1 MTPPNSNQV
10 LQISWGQ
17 LVTII
22 ISFVAALMLQW
33 VAITNRLTALESSN
47 GSRDREISEIKSNEV
62 HSKREVINKLDK
74 IQTDVNSIRVELERK
89 QNRP

>member
-10 LQISWGQ
+10 FQISWGQ

-74 IQTDVNSIRVELERK
+74 IQIDVNGIRVELERK

>member
-47 GSRDREISEIKSNEV
+47 GSRDREILEIKSNEV

>member
-74 IQTDVNSIRVELERK
+74 IQIDVNGIRVELERK

>member
-10 LQISWGQ
+10 FQISWGQ

-47 GSRDREISEIKSNEV
+47 RSRDREISEIKSNEV

-74 IQTDVNSIRVELERK
+74 IQIDVNGIRVELERK